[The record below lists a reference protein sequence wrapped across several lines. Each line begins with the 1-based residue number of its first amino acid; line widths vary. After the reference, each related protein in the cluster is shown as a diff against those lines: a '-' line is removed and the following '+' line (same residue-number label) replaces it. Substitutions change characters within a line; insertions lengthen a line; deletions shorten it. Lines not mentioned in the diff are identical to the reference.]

1 MQEFINLLQGGMS
14 VKEYSLKFSQLSK
27 HAPTMME
34 DSRAKINNF
43 FLGISYL
50 VVNECTQ
57 SILIP
62 NMHISRLMAYA
73 RKIQDQKL
81 KQFVREL
88 KKVRTKQGILQRI
101 GFRLKTTQGSRR
113 DFTTKALLILEV

>member
-50 VVNECTQ
+50 VVNECT
-57 SILIP
+57 
-62 NMHISRLMAYA
+62 
-73 RKIQDQKL
+73 
-81 KQFVREL
+81 
-88 KKVRTKQGILQRI
+88 
-101 GFRLKTTQGSRR
+101 
-113 DFTTKALLILEV
+113 